1 MVLVMVCTMYIRLID
16 EREQAMNNVSFSV
29 HIQLLVLPSISLYR
43 EIDSLTHA
51 MNLVNSVDKLV
62 DACEAPRTI
71 RMPRTVH
78 LVKQLRKELNFSD
91 IVKTIRKK
99 GRRGILVLC
108 DLVTTA

>member
-1 MVLVMVCTMYIRLID
+1 MFPPPLFLFPVPL
-16 EREQAMNNVSFSV
+16 
-29 HIQLLVLPSISLYR
+29 HR

-99 GRRGILVLC
+99 GIVLYLHFVELM
-108 DLVTTA
+108 DN